1 MMNATKRLEQLRE
14 LAAETAQEM
23 ARSDALFLS
32 IGDGAIATNERG
44 VITRINQVALSILG
58 FNEMDLIGE
67 QFTKVI
73 IATDSRGTPIPTEK
87 RPITLSFK
95 KNKAVSRR
103 CYYVRSNG
111 LLVPVSVTV
120 SPIFLDQKPVGA
132 IEVFRDISEELEV
145 DRIKSE
151 FISIAS
157 HELRTP
163 ATAVKAYL
171 GMLLEGYAGDIDPS
185 QLKFI
190 QMAYDNNE
198 RQLKVLND
206 LLYVTKT
213 ESDSVSL
220 KLSVIDVS
228 ELVASVVER
237 MDEMV
242 TSRSQNIALT
252 IPKGVVAKV
261 DVSFMRMVI
270 ENLVS
275 NASKYTPAGGKIA
288 VSVAGKPQ
296 AVEISVS
303 DNGVGINPSQM
314 HKLFKKFSRIDNS
327 LSTEVSGSGIGLYL
341 VKQII
346 ELHNGNIKVKSTPN
360 RGSVFTVSIPV
371 QG

>member
-1 MMNATKRLEQLRE
+1 MMSATKRLEQLRQ
-14 LAAETAQEM
+14 LAAETAQEI

-32 IGDGAIATNERG
+32 IGDGAIATNEHG
-44 VITRINQVALSILG
+44 IITRINKVALSILG
-58 FNEMDLIGE
+58 FEEEDVVGE

-73 IATDSRGTPIPTEK
+73 VATDSRGTPISKAK
-87 RPITLSFK
+87 RPITLSFQ

-103 CYYVRSNG
+103 CYYVRGNG

-120 SPIFLDQKPVGA
+120 SPIILDKRPVGA

-171 GMLLEGYAGDIDPS
+171 GMLLEGYAGDLTSS
-185 QLKFI
+185 QLDFI
-190 QMAYDNNE
+190 QMAYDSNE

-213 ESDSVSL
+213 ESESVRL
-220 KLSVIDVS
+220 KFSVADIS
-228 ELVASVVER
+228 ELVASVIKR

-242 TSRSQNIALT
+242 ASRNQNIALALADGAVT
-252 IPKGVVAKV
+252 KV
-261 DVSFMRMVI
+261 DVSFICMVI
-270 ENLVS
+270 ENLIS
-275 NASKYTPAGGKIA
+275 NASKYTPSGGKIT
-288 VSVAGKPQ
+288 VSVTSKSHTI
-296 AVEISVS
+296 EISVS
-303 DNGVGINPSQM
+303 DNGVGINPNQM

-346 ELHNGNIKVKSTPN
+346 ELHNGNIKVESTPN
-360 RGSVFTVSIPV
+360 KGSTFTVTLPI